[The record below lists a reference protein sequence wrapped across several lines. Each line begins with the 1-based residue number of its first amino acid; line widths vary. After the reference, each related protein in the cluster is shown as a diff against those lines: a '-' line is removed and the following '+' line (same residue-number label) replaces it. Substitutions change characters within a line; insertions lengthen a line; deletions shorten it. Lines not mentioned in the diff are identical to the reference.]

1 MPGSPVKYRKKPVEV
16 NAHRFEGWEPF
27 IAWLES
33 IGLEGE
39 DGDGSDGSSGTW
51 MADDDRCMVI
61 DTLEGEMT
69 AQPGDWII
77 QGVQGEFYP
86 CKPDIFEAT
95 YEAVIVDAR

>member
-1 MPGSPVKYRKKPVEV
+1 MAEPRKFRKKPVEV
-16 NAHRFEGWEPF
+16 YAHCFATWDAFVE
-27 IAWLES
+27 WLEA

-39 DGDGSDGSSGTW
+39 DGDGSDGSNGSW
-51 MADDDRCMVI
+51 MADDGRCMVI

-77 QGVQGEFYP
+77 CGVQNELCP

-95 YEAVIVDAR
+95 YEGVSADA